1 MNTTVKF
8 IMNKLS
14 TTELPIFRKITI
26 LTKYIREII
35 IKEISK
41 DDKMT
46 SGHQVLNILTYII
59 ILIDKAYRE
68 NKDIKR
74 KMKLIYQIFD
84 KIKEIEIICKF
95 WFECNIINSKRSI
108 VLSKSFGE
116 ILEEMDKWIL
126 GMNKKL
132 KRMESRN

>member
-1 MNTTVKF
+1 MNPLLNVSF
-8 IMNKLS
+8 SRN
-14 TTELPIFRKITI
+14 PIFFRKITI

-74 KMKLIYQIFD
+74 K
-84 KIKEIEIICKF
+84 
-95 WFECNIINSKRSI
+95 
-108 VLSKSFGE
+108 
-116 ILEEMDKWIL
+116 ILMSQLWDFSSL
-126 GMNKKL
+126 AL
-132 KRMESRN
+132 

>member
-59 ILIDKAYRE
+59 
-68 NKDIKR
+68 
-74 KMKLIYQIFD
+74 F
-84 KIKEIEIICKF
+84 
-95 WFECNIINSKRSI
+95 
-108 VLSKSFGE
+108 
-116 ILEEMDKWIL
+116 
-126 GMNKKL
+126 
-132 KRMESRN
+132 